1 MSLQQASDER
11 HVHLAAERERAG
23 NRLAGSRA
31 RCDEEN
37 VVVKARVAT
46 RPDLVGVRVDGREA
60 PAPMRGAAAPCQ
72 ARQIEA
78 EHLAHAEGL
87 ADGEGPVVEVE
98 IRRDELDVDEL
109 AGRLPQ
115 GHHRFESGDA
125 APGDQNELF
134 PTSGHPFRVGDCVPS
149 GIGAG
154 AEAAAGKPQVQSG
167 RPPMQ
172 FGPPRTILRSRCFD
186 GAMQFSGAKATAP
199 CAPGSS
205 CSAPRAY
212 ASRPARVE
220 PVPPRWCSA
229 TPSSRQSAAPL
240 RLTVFALDRRP
251 SSSGAR
257 GIGSRSPLS
266 TASAPLREIVERLAA
281 QPTFRIER

>member
-1 MSLQQASDER
+1 MLHELAPDALACLTAQHLERSLLRRDDGDLRARGTFTTGVLGRQERELVERQRPGRPAGKSEGHVSDEAAVDVLQQASDER

-31 RCDEEN
+31 RCDEED

-46 RPDLVGVRVDGREA
+46 RPDLVGVRVDGCEG

-78 EHLAHAEGL
+78 EHLADAEGL

-98 IRRDELDVDEL
+98 IRGDELDVDEL

-115 GHHRFESGDA
+115 GHHGFESGDA

-149 GIGAG
+149 GIRAG

-167 RPPMQ
+167 RPPM
-172 FGPPRTILRSRCFD
+172 
-186 GAMQFSGAKATAP
+186 
-199 CAPGSS
+199 
-205 CSAPRAY
+205 
-212 ASRPARVE
+212 
-220 PVPPRWCSA
+220 
-229 TPSSRQSAAPL
+229 
-240 RLTVFALDRRP
+240 
-251 SSSGAR
+251 
-257 GIGSRSPLS
+257 
-266 TASAPLREIVERLAA
+266 
-281 QPTFRIER
+281 